1 MTTKLTKDE
10 VIITALDHEGRG
22 IAYQDEKTIFIDNAL
37 IGEKVRFRIFKKK
50 KKLFFAKSLEIISPS
65 SSREKPICEF
75 FGMCGGCSMQHFDI
89 SAQLAHKQRAFEQTL
104 QHVGKVFP
112 DQILSP
118 ISGPSLG
125 YRHKARFRVKYIEK
139 NKRF

>member
-50 KKLFFAKSLEIISPS
+50 KKLFFANL
-65 SSREKPICEF
+65 
-75 FGMCGGCSMQHFDI
+75 
-89 SAQLAHKQRAFEQTL
+89 
-104 QHVGKVFP
+104 
-112 DQILSP
+112 
-118 ISGPSLG
+118 
-125 YRHKARFRVKYIEK
+125 
-139 NKRF
+139 